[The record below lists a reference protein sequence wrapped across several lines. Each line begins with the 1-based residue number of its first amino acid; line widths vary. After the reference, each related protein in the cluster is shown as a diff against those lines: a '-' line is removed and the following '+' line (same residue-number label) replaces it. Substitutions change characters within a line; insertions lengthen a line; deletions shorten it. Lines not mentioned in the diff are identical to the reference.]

1 MKAEELKLKKAA
13 QVSARQRVE
22 AGELTSKAVVRKYHV
37 LRLNCD
43 CSCYYH
49 AALRPPHRS
58 GSFTRARCR
67 ECGKPLGDMEVE
79 YRGIVYAP
87 LAAEAILAAKSG
99 NAYLPP
105 P

>member
-1 MKAEELKLKKAA
+1 
-13 QVSARQRVE
+13 
-22 AGELTSKAVVRKYHV
+22 
-37 LRLNCD
+37 
-43 CSCYYH
+43 
-49 AALRPPHRS
+49 
-58 GSFTRARCR
+58 
-67 ECGKPLGDMEVE
+67 MEVE